1 MTCEQAGPT
10 PTTQETIET
19 ILNDPAASNWLKTS
33 LQSALSR
40 DAIDAAND
48 AQNLAEALVARDL
61 TNSCVNWPSP
71 ISNLKND
78 CKGWWAESPD
88 C

>member
-1 MTCEQAGPT
+1 MTDKNIQTGSDGPT

-40 DAIDAAND
+40 DAVDAAND
-48 AQNLAEALVARDL
+48 AQNLAEVLVARSDQL
-61 TNSCVNWPSP
+61 VRQLATPHLQP
-71 ISNLKND
+71 K
-78 CKGWWAESPD
+78 K
-88 C
+88 